1 MPSPQKLRRSPFEDK
16 PDVGVDAWLG
26 TDKRPAHVRDV
37 SDVQEVQDGPS
48 VRDKVVRMAGP
59 KWSPELLQQARDA
72 VLCLRQQAGRPTM
85 TLTEALDEAVGTWL
99 DEMRKQHNG
108 GEVFP
113 HQGGLR

>member
-26 TDKRPAHVRDV
+26 TDNVPN
-37 SDVQEVQDGPS
+37 
-48 VRDKVVRMAGP
+48 VRDKVVRTAGP

-72 VLCLRQQAGRPTM
+72 VLLLRQRAGRPTM
-85 TLTEALDEAVGTWL
+85 TLTEALDEAVETWL

-108 GEVFP
+108 GEAFP
-113 HQGGLR
+113 RQGGLR

>member
-26 TDKRPAHVRDV
+26 TEKRPGHVQDA
-37 SDVQEVQDGPS
+37 SDVRGVPSVQDKI
-48 VRDKVVRMAGP
+48 VRTAGP

-85 TLTEALDEAVGTWL
+85 TLTEALDEAVETWL
-99 DEMRKQHNG
+99 DEMRKQHNR
-108 GEVFP
+108 GEAFSRR
-113 HQGGLR
+113 GGLR